1 MTQTF
6 VCQQVR
12 LLVRE
17 AQSEKLGSKWKVLV
31 QVLTLVLVIKRR
43 VEEMT
48 YHHLKR
54 TKFYQLHEAAA
65 GGERSTIPTPIGYS
79 PLASS
84 ELPSWRWSGTTWRP
98 PAAPSSPPRS
108 PLCCFFPLLLAAL
121 SAFPSEGS
129 KPSRRDT
136 TPEGQ
141 ERERLVRE
149 TDRETRQTPCS
160 PLEPE
165 GKQIRDFWSTLAW
178 NPTSPFVKLLSR
190 VTRSPSPLFPV
201 ITLMDIGE
209 Y

>member
-1 MTQTF
+1 MTQMF

-12 LLVRE
+12 VLVRE

-31 QVLTLVLVIKRR
+31 QVLTLVLAIKRC

-48 YHHLKR
+48 YNHLKR

-65 GGERSTIPTPIGYS
+65 GGKRSTIPNAISYS
-79 PLASS
+79 PLVSS
-84 ELPSWRWSGTTWRP
+84 ELPSWRWSGMTWRP
-98 PAAPSSPPRS
+98 PTAPSSPPRS

-141 ERERLVRE
+141 ERQRLVRE
-149 TDRETRQTPCS
+149 TDRDRQTRQTPCP
-160 PLEPE
+160 PLEPVSRE
-165 GKQIRDFWSTLAW
+165 KGNRSV
-178 NPTSPFVKLLSR
+178 TSGARLYGILHLHLSNCFH
-190 VTRSPSPLFPV
+190 V
-201 ITLMDIGE
+201 
-209 Y
+209 